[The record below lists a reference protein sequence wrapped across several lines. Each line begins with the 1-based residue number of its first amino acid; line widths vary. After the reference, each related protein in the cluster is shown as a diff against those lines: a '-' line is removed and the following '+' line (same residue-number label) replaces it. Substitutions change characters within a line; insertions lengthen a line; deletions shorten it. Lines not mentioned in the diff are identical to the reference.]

1 MISPWYVDS
10 ILGYLF
16 FLTNIRIPQ
25 PMSRPFTAMTGNRK
39 YYLCVYGKK
48 KAPHLTQSQGN
59 HFDRL
64 LAVSGARGEWPTIS
78 NIEPQRIPVR
88 HRLPNQSIIC
98 LFPIRIPSDEKQF
111 ETYEAGY
118 AKSSYIR
125 S

>member
-1 MISPWYVDS
+1 MDKKIHTEPEDDIAVVCGLNS
-10 ILGYLF
+10 LLF
-16 FLTNIRIPQ
+16 IFLTNIRIPQ

-39 YYLCVYGKK
+39 YYLCLYEKK
-48 KAPHLTQSQGN
+48 PHLTQSQGN

-98 LFPIRIPSDEKQF
+98 LF
-111 ETYEAGY
+111 
-118 AKSSYIR
+118 SY
-125 S
+125 